1 MIVTDYFYI
10 CNYCIDYKTTN
21 LSDMIRH
28 FKRKNKCKCKT
39 VFSFEE
45 AITLSKKKKYKFNM
59 DINNLSSD
67 DFIYIITHY
76 NEQINEINSK
86 FRNNNNN
93 TNISLKDNNLNQQV
107 NLINNPNI
115 IDILNII
122 NEYNNKNPENILL
135 TNLDNNEINKNNLV
149 PVKIDGYRYKD
160 MYTNIYQN
168 VINNNYYCGNC
179 NTEYA
184 NINSLR
190 RHLISNA
197 CIKNQEASLIIKKNK
212 EFCDK
217 IIDKENKKQER
228 FNQQINYNNCNI
240 QNNNNNN
247 MDTHNSTYNLSI
259 RDFVNDK
266 YDLSHIKDDF
276 YLQKDFFL
284 YHNFLKAIMQNKN
297 NQNIFFSNNNNGIGE
312 AIIYTDNELNK
323 MTSDKAG
330 YMILEKLSQSFD
342 EVCYKNDKDTENYF
356 EFIKKYYHV
365 VKGHYKH
372 DTIGKE
378 YDIDEKRFIYTANSR
393 LFRSRDKYLNKM
405 IKTLEPIKNNVRENM
420 CISLDQINDIQMINP
435 NIEDFS
441 SVKMR
446 YRDLKNKD

>member
-1 MIVTDYFYI
+1 MSYI
-10 CNYCIDYKTTN
+10 D
-21 LSDMIRH
+21 L
-28 FKRKNKCKCKT
+28 
-39 VFSFEE
+39 
-45 AITLSKKKKYKFNM
+45 
-59 DINNLSSD
+59 
-67 DFIYIITHY
+67 Y
-76 NEQINEINSK
+76 N
-86 FRNNNNN
+86 
-93 TNISLKDNNLNQQV
+93 LKDE
-107 NLINNPNI
+107 NLI
-115 IDILNII
+115 ID
-122 NEYNNKNPENILL
+122 KNSE
-135 TNLDNNEINKNNLV
+135 
-149 PVKIDGYRYKD
+149 R
-160 MYTNIYQN
+160 
-168 VINNNYYCGNC
+168 
-179 NTEYA
+179 
-184 NINSLR
+184 
-190 RHLISNA
+190 
-197 CIKNQEASLIIKKNK
+197 
-212 EFCDK
+212 CDK
-217 IIDKENKKQER
+217 IIEKENKKQET

-247 MDTHNSTYNLSI
+247 TLNSTYNLSI

-297 NQNIFFSNNNNGIGE
+297 NQNIFFSNNNNGQQVGGE
-312 AIIYTDNELNK
+312 AIIYTDTNEVGELNK